1 MSYFKYII
9 YFSISII
16 DNVLNLLCSLV
27 HYYPGMDLASYFL
40 TRAELCKVYKVI
52 QGRNNERENKAQEA
66 LKDAKDISDG
76 KNVS

>member
-1 MSYFKYII
+1 
-9 YFSISII
+9 
-16 DNVLNLLCSLV
+16 
-27 HYYPGMDLASYFL
+27 MDLASYFL